1 MESFN
6 ELNPDLDLTKKL
18 GELALF
24 SPRETLDEVLFELK
38 RNLKKKFLPADA
50 AVILVEVDKNVIF
63 QV

>member
-1 MESFN
+1 MESLK

-18 GELALF
+18 DELTLLN
-24 SPRETLDEVLFELK
+24 PREALDEIFFELK

-50 AVILVEVDKNVIF
+50 AIILVEVDKNVIF